1 MAKIGDDCT
10 PVRNVSFFYNSLII
24 FHSSATD
31 ITAPPSKGREASI
44 LGAVNAEYTIVTQ
57 ESKGMERL
65 ILTISYFHVYFH
77 IFLCNRTGKRN

>member
-10 PVRNVSFFYNSLII
+10 PVRNASFFYNSLII

-65 ILTISYFHVYFH
+65 ILTTSYFHVYFH
-77 IFLCNRTGKRN
+77 IFLCDRTEKRN